1 MERDCRGTTRNLGR
15 LLFCN
20 LPLNLHSIDSL
31 RGSRQEA
38 ERSLDEPRAS
48 ARVERRGGRLPGTRQ
63 RGPLAE
69 GCMRAAGGDAL
80 LSRRDSGVAVCAADG
95 SRWGCCW
102 RQRGLLIAELY

>member
-20 LPLNLHSIDSL
+20 LPLNLNSIDSL

-38 ERSLDEPRAS
+38 E
-48 ARVERRGGRLPGTRQ
+48 PGPAGSESSEGAALLLQ
-63 RGPLAE
+63 RGPE
-69 GCMRAAGGDAL
+69 GGMRAAGGDAL
-80 LSRRDSGVAVCAADG
+80 LSSRDSGVAVCAADG